1 MMLQQRDIKDTQKGV
16 KETDWSTGENIT
28 TKNIIITFAKNSV
41 LNDGENKDRQ
51 TLSNIG
57 TLNGYYIT
65 NGKAIKITC
74 EKTSRSAQTVYKDL
88 DGNEIKVND
97 GNTYVQICPINA
109 KVTIRR
115 GRGNRNRGC

>member
-1 MMLQQRDIKDTQKGV
+1 M
-16 KETDWSTGENIT
+16 
-28 TKNIIITFAKNSV
+28 
-41 LNDGENKDRQ
+41 NDGENKDRQ

-97 GNTYVQICPINA
+97 GNTWINICPTDA
-109 KVTIRR
+109 KVEIT
-115 GRGNRNRGC
+115 GTSSTTSNTNSNM

>member
-1 MMLQQRDIKDTQKGV
+1 MEYRRKY
-16 KETDWSTGENIT
+16 NN
-28 TKNIIITFAKNSV
+28 KNIIITFAKNSV

-74 EKTSRSAQTVYKDL
+74 EKTSRSAQTMYKDL

-109 KVTIRR
+109 KVTIE
-115 GRGNRNRGC
+115 GAEETVTEDVD